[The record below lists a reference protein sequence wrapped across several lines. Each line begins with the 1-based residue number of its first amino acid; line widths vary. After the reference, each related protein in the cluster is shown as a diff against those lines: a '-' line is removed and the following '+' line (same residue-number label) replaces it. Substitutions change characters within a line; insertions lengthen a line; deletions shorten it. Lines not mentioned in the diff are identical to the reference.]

1 MNTWFTLGFIV
12 VVHVPWSILP
22 LISLCSCALIMF
34 SNFSMKLAINDILG
48 DRFTLPQLQDFS
60 WKNGKCYAYD
70 FFTYFK
76 NYHGSGGPKELSF
89 DLFLKGAKW
98 KLLVLG
104 GFNAYIRKLWLS
116 FHKVFDSN
124 ILLTSCRYQSF
135 DYKCPGYP

>member
-1 MNTWFTLGFIV
+1 ME
-12 VVHVPWSILP
+12 ILHR
-22 LISLCSCALIMF
+22 IQ
-34 SNFSMKLAINDILG
+34 NFSSLVVQKVYGIWKITPQPP
-48 DRFTLPQLQDFS
+48 DRTWLEEMWVAQLHVVWLFVK
-60 WKNGKCYAYD
+60 KNKCYAYD

-104 GFNAYIRKLWLS
+104 GFNAYIRKFWLS